1 MTLGDFVAGSMIDFK
16 FTTVQPSTGAPFD
29 LAGTPALSVYKDN
42 STTQSTT
49 GITLTA
55 PFDTVTGLNHCRI
68 DTSADGT
75 FYSADS
81 HFDVVIT
88 TGTVDSVSA
97 VGFVVGRFTLAKV
110 SALRPT
116 TAGRTL
122 DVSAGGEAGVDWA
135 NIGSPTTT
143 VNLSGTTVKT
153 ATDVET
159 DTADIQTRLPAALV
173 SGRID
178 SSVGAMAANVLTAT
192 AINADAIT
200 AAKLAADVT
209 TELQSGL
216 ATAAALAT
224 VDTVVDAILVDT
236 DTTIPATLATIASYI
251 DTEVAAVKT
260 VTDRLDTAMEIDGA
274 VYRFTVNALELAP
287 SGGGGGLDAAGV
299 RAAIGLAS
307 ANLDTQL
314 GAIDTVVDAV
324 LVDTGTDIPATL
336 ATVAGY
342 LDTEIAAIKAKTD
355 NLPASPAAVSDIP
368 TAAAISDAVWDE
380 AISGH
385 LTGGTTGAAL
395 NGAGS
400 AGDPWTTSLPGAYS
414 AGTAGYIVGTNLNAT
429 VSSRLASA
437 SYTAPLDASG
447 VRSAVG
453 LASANLDTQLTAI
466 DDYLDTELA
475 AIKAKTDNLPPDP
488 ADQSA
493 VEAAILAAWTTAITE
508 SYASNGAAFTPA
520 QGMYA
525 IHQMLMDFAISGT
538 TISVKQLGGTE
549 AFAVTLDDA
558 TTPTSASRD

>member
-200 AAKLAADVT
+200 AAKVAADVT
-209 TELQSGL
+209 TEIQSGL
-216 ATAAALAT
+216 ATASALT
-224 VDTVVDAILVDT
+224 
-236 DTTIPATLATIASYI
+236 
-251 DTEVAAVKT
+251 
-260 VTDRLDTAMEIDGA
+260 
-274 VYRFTVNALELAP
+274 
-287 SGGGGGLDAAGV
+287 
-299 RAAIGLAS
+299 
-307 ANLDTQL
+307 
-314 GAIDTVVDAV
+314 
-324 LVDTGTDIPATL
+324 
-336 ATVAGY
+336 TVAGY
-342 LDTEIAAIKAKTD
+342 LDTEVAAILAAVDTEVAAIKAKTD
-355 NLPASPAAVSDIP
+355 NLPAAPAAVSDIP
-368 TAAAISDAVWDE
+368 TATAIADQVWDE
-380 AISGH
+380 VLSGH

-453 LASANLDTQLTAI
+453 LASANLDTQLAAI
-466 DDYLDTELA
+466 DDYLDTEVA
-475 AIKAKTDNLPPDP
+475 AIKAKTDNLPSDP
-488 ADQSA
+488 ADQSG